1 MSTRV
6 YLSEHTCETTHEED
20 TPVCIRIQLSHA
32 TVKALS
38 SRLQHAYRCDDV
50 RLVRRT
56 TVLIDLLVHHVPMAV
71 LCERWGLS
79 SSCLYDW
86 QRAFLLHG
94 LESVRYRHGGG
105 RRPKLTPKQKQRLV
119 ELLEAGP
126 LVVGCET
133 ACWDAVLIR
142 VLIWREFGVL
152 YNRQYVCTLLHNL
165 GFSFQK
171 ARFVSDH
178 LDTVKRLVW
187 LEQKWPT
194 ILRAAKRRRG
204 LILFEDEASFAQWGS
219 LSYTWARR
227 GQQPEVPTSGKRKG
241 DKVFGAIAYFS
252 GRLFSQGLEGR
263 FNSESYQAFLH
274 MILAQT
280 TQHLFLIHDGA
291 RYHTSASTQA
301 FLVVHSERI
310 TAEPLPSYSPDY
322 NPIEYLWKKTKKR
335 ATHNQYFKEFA
346 ALTVSVEKALAYF
359 AAHPDTV
366 LGLFGLCC
374 EESGLELKQ
383 AA

>member
-1 MSTRV
+1 MSQRV
-6 YLSEHTCETTHEED
+6 YLSRDIAGLPEQED
-20 TPVCIRIQLSHA
+20 TPVSIRIQVSSA
-32 TVKALS
+32 TVKALHTK
-38 SRLQHAYRCDDV
+38 LQQADLKDDM

-56 TVLIDLLVHHVPMAV
+56 TVLIDMLVHHVPIPV
-71 LCERWGLS
+71 RCERWSLS
-79 SSCLYDW
+79 ASCLYDW
-86 QRAFLLHG
+86 QRTFLLHG
-94 LESVRYRHGGG
+94 LDSLVYRHRGG
-105 RRPKLTPKQKQRLV
+105 RRPKLTPRQKKRLL
-119 ELLEAGP
+119 ELVEAGP
-126 LVVGCET
+126 RVVGCET

-152 YNRQYVCTLLHNL
+152 YNRQYGCTLLHNL

-178 LDTVKRLVW
+178 LSAATRLAC

-194 ILRAAKRRRG
+194 ILRAATRRKG

-227 GQQPEVPTSGKRKG
+227 GRQPEVPTSGKRKG
-241 DKVFGAIAYFS
+241 YKVFGAIEYFS
-252 GRLFSQGLEGR
+252 GRLFYQGIEGR
-263 FNSESYQAFLH
+263 FNSDSYQAFLQ
-274 MILAQT
+274 MILAHT
-280 TQHLFLIHDGA
+280 TQRLFLSHDGA

-301 FLVVHSERI
+301 FLAAHSARI

-346 ALTVSVEKALAYF
+346 VLTASVDKALAYF
-359 AAHPDTV
+359 ATHSETV
-366 LGLFGLCC
+366 LCLFGLYC
-374 EESGLELKQ
+374 EESGLALKQ

>member
-1 MSTRV
+1 MSNRV
-6 YLSEHTCETTHEED
+6 YLSIDISVIPEQED
-20 TPVCIRIQLSHA
+20 TPVSIRMQVSSA
-32 TVKALS
+32 TVKALHTK
-38 SRLQHAYRCDDV
+38 LQQAYLKDDM

-56 TVLIDLLVHHVPMAV
+56 TVLIDMLVHQGPIPV
-71 LCERWGLS
+71 LCERWSLS
-79 SSCLYDW
+79 ASCLYDW

-94 LESVRYRHGGG
+94 LDSLVYRHSGG
-105 RRPKLTPKQKQRLV
+105 RRPRLTPRQKKRLV

-133 ACWDAVLIR
+133 ACWDAVIIR

-178 LDTVKRLVW
+178 LNAATRLAW

-194 ILRAAKRRRG
+194 ILRAATRRKG

-227 GQQPEVPTSGKRKG
+227 GRQPEVPTSGKRKG
-241 DKVFGAIAYFS
+241 YKVFGAIAYFS
-252 GRLFSQGLEGR
+252 GRLFYQGIEGR
-263 FNSESYQAFLH
+263 CNSDSYQGFLQ
-274 MILAQT
+274 MIMAHT

-301 FLVVHSERI
+301 FLAAHSTRI

-322 NPIEYLWKKTKKR
+322 HPIEYLWKKTKKR

-346 ALTVSVEKALAYF
+346 VLTASVDKALAYF
-359 AAHPDTV
+359 ATHSETV
-366 LGLFGLCC
+366 LCLFGLYC
-374 EESGLELKQ
+374 EESGLALKQ

>member
-6 YLSEHTCETTHEED
+6 YLSRDISVLPEQED
-20 TPVCIRIQLSHA
+20 TSVSIRIQVSSA
-32 TVKALS
+32 TVKAL
-38 SRLQHAYRCDDV
+38 RTKLQQAYFKDDM

-56 TVLIDLLVHHVPMAV
+56 TVLIDMLVHHIPIPV
-71 LCERWGLS
+71 LCERWSLS
-79 SSCLYDW
+79 ASCLYDW
-86 QRAFLLHG
+86 QRTFLLHG
-94 LESVRYRHGGG
+94 LDSLVYRHSGG
-105 RRPKLTPKQKQRLV
+105 RRPKLTPRQKKRLV
-119 ELLEAGP
+119 ELVEAGP
-126 LVVGCET
+126 RVVGCET
-133 ACWDAVLIR
+133 AGWDAVLIR
-142 VLIWREFGVL
+142 VLIWHEFGVL

-178 LDTVKRLVW
+178 LNAATRLAW

-227 GQQPEVPTSGKRKG
+227 GRQPEVPTSGKRKG
-241 DKVFGAIAYFS
+241 YKVFGAIEYFS
-252 GRLFSQGLEGR
+252 GRLFYQGIEGR
-263 FNSESYQAFLH
+263 LNSDSYQAFLR
-274 MILAQT
+274 MILAHT
-280 TQHLFLIHDGA
+280 TQRLFLIHDGA

-301 FLVVHSERI
+301 FLAAHSARI

-346 ALTVSVEKALAYF
+346 VLTASVDKALAYF
-359 AAHPDTV
+359 ATHSETV
-366 LGLFGLCC
+366 LCLFGLYC
-374 EESGLELKQ
+374 EESGLALKQ

>member
-1 MSTRV
+1 MSKRV
-6 YLSEHTCETTHEED
+6 YVSIDIAVTTAQED
-20 TPVCIRIQLSHA
+20 TPVSLRIQVSAA
-32 TVKALS
+32 TVKALHA
-38 SRLQHAYRCDDV
+38 RLQQAYLKDEV

-56 TVLIDLLVHHVPMAV
+56 TVLLDLLVHHVPLAV

-79 SSCLYDW
+79 ASGLYDW
-86 QRAFLLHG
+86 QKAFLLHG
-94 LESVRYRHGGG
+94 LESLCSRHSGG
-105 RRPKLTPKQKQRLV
+105 RRPKLTPKQKRRLV
-119 ELLEAGP
+119 DLLEAGP

-178 LDTVKRLVW
+178 LNAATRLAW
-187 LEQKWPT
+187 LAEKWPA
-194 ILRAAKRRRG
+194 ILRAATRRG
-204 LILFEDEASFAQWGS
+204 GLLLFEDEASFAQWGS
-219 LSYTWARR
+219 LSYTWSRR
-227 GQQPEVPTSGKRKG
+227 GRQPEVPTSGKRKG
-241 DKVFGAIAYFS
+241 YKVFGAIEYVS
-252 GRLFSQGLEGR
+252 GRLFYQGIEGR
-263 FNSESYQAFLH
+263 FNSESYQGFLQ
-274 MILAQT
+274 MLMGQT

-291 RYHTSASTQA
+291 RYHTSAATQA
-301 FLVVHSERI
+301 FLAAHRHRI
-310 TAEPLPSYSPDY
+310 TVEPLPSYSPDY

-346 ALTVSVEKALAYF
+346 ALTVSVDKALAYF
-359 AAHPDTV
+359 ATHPDMV
-366 LGLFGLCC
+366 LGLFGLYC

>member
-6 YLSEHTCETTHEED
+6 YHSKHTCQTTHEED
-20 TPVCIRIQLSHA
+20 TPVCIRIQLSRA
-32 TVKALS
+32 TVKDLH
-38 SRLQHAYRCDDV
+38 SRLQHAYRKDDV

-56 TVLIDLLVHHVPMAV
+56 TVLIDLLVHHGPVAV

-79 SSCLYDW
+79 PSCLYDW
-86 QRAFLLHG
+86 QRAFVLHG
-94 LESVRYRHGGG
+94 MDSLLYQHSGG
-105 RRPKLTPKQKQRLV
+105 RPEKLTPSQKKRLV

-133 ACWDAVLIR
+133 ACWNSVLIR

-152 YNRQYVCTLLHNL
+152 YNRHYVCTLLHNL

-178 LDTVKRLVW
+178 LDAAKRLAW
-187 LEQKWPT
+187 LQDKWPA
-194 ILRAAKRRRG
+194 IVRAAKRCKG

-227 GQQPEVPTSGKRKG
+227 GHQPEVPTSGKRKG
-241 DKVFGAIAYFS
+241 YKVFGAIEYFS

-263 FNSESYQAFLH
+263 FNSDSYHAFLQ

-280 TQHLFLIHDGA
+280 HEHLFLIHDGA
-291 RYHTSASTQA
+291 RYHTSAATQA
-301 FLVVHSERI
+301 FLAAHSDRI
-310 TAEPLPSYSPDY
+310 TMEPLPSYSPDY
-322 NPIEYLWKKTKKR
+322 NPIEYLWKKTKQR
-335 ATHNQYFKEFA
+335 ATHNKYFKEFA
-346 ALTVSVEKALAYF
+346 VLTVSVDKALAYF
-359 AAHPDTV
+359 ATHPEDM
-366 LGLFGLCC
+366 LGLFGLYC